1 MEHRI
6 QTAYVREIKRKQG
19 TAWQG
24 VLEYVTPESDKYRRM
39 TTVFDREKVKTKA
52 QAERHLKRWR
62 DEATAKL
69 ASMKEPK
76 PLPVDATMSVYEY
89 VKQTTR
95 RRIASRKLE
104 ESTQYSYRFSLA
116 HVEEAF
122 SKIRL
127 CDLKPTTVSAWIA
140 GMNEKGLSPATI
152 SKAFRLLK
160 QACDIA
166 VDEELIPRNPCKR
179 KAVMLPEAR
188 KEEPNVLDDGRHDEL
203 VKLLSGMER
212 TPTVLAAYIALYAG
226 MRRGEICALTWG
238 DIDLDAATIS
248 VNKTIGIKQGGTYI
262 KQPKSASGK
271 LEVPIS
277 TQLAPVLAAHRAF
290 MHEDWAALLE
300 AAGMKADDAAFSKLY
315 VIGTLDGRYANPTR
329 LGKTWQALAESHNLM
344 GTQGRYITLHD
355 LRHQHA
361 TTSIAEGADVK
372 SVSDNLGHANT
383 SITLDIY
390 AAADKKAKRRAVE
403 KVGDVFDPSTVQ
415 GDGDGDER

>member
-6 QTAYVREIKRKQG
+6 QTAYVREITRKQG

-24 VLEYVTPESDKYRRM
+24 VLEYVTPESTKFHRI

-69 ASMKEPK
+69 ASMPEPK
-76 PLPVDATMSVYEY
+76 PLPLDATMSVAEY
-89 VKQTTR
+89 VKRITNQ
-95 RRIASRKLE
+95 RIASEKLE

-116 HVEEAF
+116 HVEEGF

-127 CDLKPTTVSAWIA
+127 CDLKPAHVSAWIA
-140 GMNEKGLSPATI
+140 GMNEQGLSPATV

-160 QACDIA
+160 QACEIA
-166 VDEELIPRNPCKR
+166 VDEELISRNPCKM
-179 KAVMLPEAR
+179 KAVRLPKSR
-188 KEEPNVLDDGRHDEL
+188 KEEPNVLDDGQHDEL
-203 VKLLSGMER
+203 VKLLSRLER

-238 DIDLDAATIS
+238 DVDLETATIH
-248 VNKTIGIKQGGTYI
+248 VNKTIGIKEGGTYI

-271 LEVPIS
+271 REVPIS
-277 TQLAPVLAAHRAF
+277 SQLAPVLAAHKAF
-290 MHEDWAALLE
+290 MREDWAALLE
-300 AAGMKADDAAFSKLY
+300 EAGIKADDAAFSKLY

-329 LGKTWQALAESHNLM
+329 LGKTWQALAENHSLI
-344 GTQGRYITLHD
+344 GTQGRCVTLHD

-390 AAADKKAKRRAVE
+390 AAADKKAKRNAVE
-403 KVGDVFDPSTVQ
+403 KVGGVFDPSTVRS
-415 GDGDGDER
+415 GGDGDER